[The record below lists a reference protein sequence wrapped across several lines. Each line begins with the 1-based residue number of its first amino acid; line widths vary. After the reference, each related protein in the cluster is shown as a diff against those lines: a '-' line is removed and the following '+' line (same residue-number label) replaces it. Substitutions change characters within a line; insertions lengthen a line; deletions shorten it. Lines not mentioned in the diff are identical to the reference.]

1 MKPHARARPRANT
14 AGHVSGSSSAC
25 PEGHALEARTAPRSS
40 IRRLAGS
47 LGLGA
52 ASLVVAAL
60 LLEVAFRLG
69 GVSVGTVQI
78 NRATVR
84 RSDDP
89 RLRFELRPGSAVRAE
104 VEYRVNAEG
113 LRGPETTLEKPPGV
127 RRVAVLGDSIAFGY
141 WVAERD
147 TFPRQLETMLS
158 DSAGPAARIEVLN
171 FGVPGYN
178 LDQEIET
185 LRARALDF
193 SPDVVVVAFCLND
206 LEGIF
211 SYELG
216 LVEDRAARGG
226 SWAGRLREALLGRS
240 LLFSWVE
247 YRLSEL
253 EARRR
258 FVRARNPIG
267 GPLYAEAVDQQK
279 AALEGKLE
287 LLRSLLATR
296 GIHGMLVVFPVLGGP
311 FERYPHRELHRAVVE
326 AAEGAGL
333 AAVDLLDCYSAY
345 GFRDLRVDVLHPS
358 PLGHRVAAHGIRD
371 ALCARGWLCAGVPPG
386 RNCSAYRPSDFPTV
400 RGY

>member
-1 MKPHARARPRANT
+1 LGAREEPGPSRLRRA
-14 AGHVSGSSSAC
+14 AGALALVLASLAVSVL
-25 PEGHALEARTAPRSS
+25 ALEA
-40 IRRLAGS
+40 
-47 LGLGA
+47 GLR
-52 ASLVVAAL
+52 VA
-60 LLEVAFRLG
+60 

-89 RLRFELRPGSAVRAE
+89 RLGFELRPGSSVKAE

-113 LRGPETTLEKPPGV
+113 LRGPETTLEKPAGV

-141 WVAERD
+141 WVAEAD
-147 TFPRQLETMLS
+147 GFPRRLEAMLNEA
-158 DSAGPAARIEVLN
+158 AGTGGRIEVLN

-185 LRARALDF
+185 LRAKALAF

-206 LEGIF
+206 LEGLF

-216 LVEDRAARGG
+216 LVQDRAVRGR
-226 SWAGRLREALLGRS
+226 SWIGRLREGLLGRS

-253 EARRR
+253 EARRS

-267 GPLYAEAVDQQK
+267 GPLYAEAVAEQR
-279 AALEGKLE
+279 AVLRGKLDV
-287 LLRSLLATR
+287 LRALLAER
-296 GIHGMLVVFPVLGGP
+296 GTPGLVVVFPVLGGR

-326 AAEGAGL
+326 TAGEAGL

-345 GFRDLRVDVLHPS
+345 DFRALRVDVVHPS
-358 PLGHRVAAHGIRD
+358 PLGHRVAAHAIRD
-371 ALCARGWLCAGVPPG
+371 ALCARRWLCPGGAAAGA
-386 RNCSAYRPSDFPTV
+386 CSAYRPSDFPTV